1 MEKFDSMRIFLI
13 RMLCE
18 IHKKLTGSVSWPEM
32 IFSKFLK
39 NNKFALF
46 LFFCIVFPQYLHA
59 LLDPAKR
66 N

>member
-1 MEKFDSMRIFLI
+1 
-13 RMLCE
+13 MLCE

-39 NNKFALF
+39 NNKYALF